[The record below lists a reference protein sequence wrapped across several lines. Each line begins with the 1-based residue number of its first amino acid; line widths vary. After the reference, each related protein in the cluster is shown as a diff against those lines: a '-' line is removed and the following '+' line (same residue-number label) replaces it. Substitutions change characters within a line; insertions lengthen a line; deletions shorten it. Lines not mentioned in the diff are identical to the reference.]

1 MTPAG
6 LNARASA
13 LLVQARQRERLD
25 AADARLVAWLC
36 ARAGAGD
43 EFPLACVAAALCQ
56 ACSSG
61 SLCLPLDAASL
72 EESVRDILGETE
84 EDPGGVARVF
94 LAGMAGGE
102 YAGIL
107 GSARDPKPLIL
118 HAGRLFFHRHFH
130 AEKTLAED
138 LRARLRVLPRFDA
151 ALLDAVLRDAPSL
164 LTRRQKWALGAALR
178 ARVFILS
185 GGPGT
190 GKTTWIASWLGAL
203 LRLHAL
209 DPARVRLCAPTGRAA
224 QRLQESLRASADEA
238 VPRVRVETLHT
249 LLGYQPYSGRFAR
262 TAEDPLDADWVLLD
276 EASMADAFLLAALV
290 RALPPH
296 AGLVLVGDA
305 DQLPSVEAGSA
316 LRELL
321 PPRAGAR
328 DGGAELPEET
338 WEALEKWIP
347 GEVPASAKRPRS
359 TGLPPSVTLD
369 ESRRAGGDILRLAA
383 RVNQGDAEGVLQ
395 VLGEPLP
402 VPEGF
407 ADETAGKK
415 SVARLRASGED
426 LAQGLPAVAQAYA
439 ASVFL
444 NRRVQGRT
452 YPEWLNAFRA
462 APEAGEEALL
472 PVLWEFVAAARILAP
487 ARRGPLSTERLN
499 RLLGAALLPLFSPG
513 LASEPRPG
521 AAFHGAPVLITRND
535 ARTGLA
541 NGESG
546 LWLRG
551 ARGLQAY
558 FPRPEGWLR
567 LPAALVPAFESG
579 FASTVHKSQ
588 GSEYDQVLLVL
599 PEAGNRLLA
608 REILYTG
615 ITRAKAR
622 VRVYAS
628 DAALREAVQRPLRR
642 DSGLRGWFTGTD

>member
-1 MTPAG
+1 MSLPGPGGRTEA
-6 LNARASA
+6 LLARA
-13 LLVQARQRERLD
+13 RERERID
-25 AADARLVAWLC
+25 AADARLIAWLC
-36 ARAGAGD
+36 ARGNLRED
-43 EFPLACVAAALCQ
+43 FPLACAAAALCQ

-72 EESVRDILGETE
+72 SEGLRDILGESE
-84 EDPGGVARVF
+84 EDPEAVGRAF
-94 LAGMAGGE
+94 LAGLAAGE
-102 YAGIL
+102 YAGVV

-130 AEKTLAED
+130 AEKTLADD
-138 LRARLRVLPRFDA
+138 LRARLKLPPRFDPA
-151 ALLDAVLRDAPSL
+151 RLDAILREAPAL

-178 ARVFILS
+178 TRLFLLS

-224 QRLQESLRASADEA
+224 QRLQESLRASSDEA
-238 VPRVRVETLHT
+238 VTRVRVETLHT
-249 LLGYQPYSGRFAR
+249 LLGYQPYNGNFAR
-262 TAEDPLDADWVLLD
+262 TAGDPLDADWVLLD

-290 RALPPH
+290 KALPPQ

-321 PPRAGAR
+321 PPRTGPRGGA
-328 DGGAELPEET
+328 AELPDET
-338 WEALEKWIP
+338 WDALEKWIP
-347 GEVPASAKRPRS
+347 GEVPPATERPRPM
-359 TGLPPSVTLD
+359 GLPPSVTLD

-383 RVNQGDAEGVLQ
+383 RVNQGDAEEVLR
-395 VLGEPLP
+395 VLGEPLSF
-402 VPEGF
+402 PEGF
-407 ADETAGKK
+407 ADDAGVEK
-415 SVARLRASGED
+415 SVARLSAPGED
-426 LAQGLPAVAQAYA
+426 FAQGLPALAQAYA

-444 NRRVQGRT
+444 ARRVQGRT

-472 PVLWEFVAAARILAP
+472 PLLWKFLASARILAP
-487 ARRGPLSTERLN
+487 ARRGPLSAERLN
-499 RLLGAALLPLFSPG
+499 RLLGAALHPLFSPG
-513 LASEPRPG
+513 LAAEAQG
-521 AAFHGAPVLITRND
+521 TAFHGAPVLITRND

-546 LWLRG
+546 MWLRG
-551 ARGLQAY
+551 ARGLQAC
-558 FPRPEGWLR
+558 FPRPDGWLR
-567 LPAALVPAFESG
+567 LPAPLVPGFEPG

-588 GSEYDQVLLVL
+588 GSEYEQVLLVL
-599 PEAGNRLLA
+599 PEAGNRLLV

-615 ITRAKAR
+615 ITRAKTR

-642 DSGLRGWFTGTD
+642 DSGLREWFTGAD